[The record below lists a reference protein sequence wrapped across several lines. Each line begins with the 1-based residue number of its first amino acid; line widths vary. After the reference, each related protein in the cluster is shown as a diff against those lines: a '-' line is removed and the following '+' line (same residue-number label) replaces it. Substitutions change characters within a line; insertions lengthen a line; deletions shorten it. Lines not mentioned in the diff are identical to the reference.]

1 MMRKLILTAIS
12 FQLLITS
19 ASAQQ
24 KWNLRSAV
32 DYALANNISVK
43 QQDVQARITEL
54 TLKQSKLSQ
63 YPSLSLNGNVGYS
76 SGRNQDP
83 TTFGLTTIG
92 YVFNQFSLQ
101 SNADV
106 FNFFSKKNTIAGNDL
121 ETKAAFA
128 AVDKLK
134 NDIALNVAGYYL
146 QILLNNE
153 AVKLNEGK
161 IELTKA
167 QLINTRKLVEAGSQP
182 ELNAA
187 QLEAQ
192 LATDSSNLIT
202 AQGVV
207 IQSTLAL
214 KALMNVDAALSFEIE
229 TPPIESIP
237 LESLAELAPDL
248 VYALALANLPQNR
261 VNDFRVKA
269 AQKFVQAAKGAMY
282 PTFSAFGSLGSTYN
296 NRAQEIIGVTTFTAP
311 IGKVSVSGT
320 EYSVFPLQPFS
331 DPTFAKSSYFRQ
343 FDQNFRQ
350 SIGLSVNVP
359 ILNGGSLRTQ
369 YDRSKLNLQ
378 SAQLQQSLDQQTL
391 KQDIYRAYADAL
403 TAMQKFTAASKS
415 VQTNQIAYDY
425 AAKRYEVGL
434 LNPID
439 LIIAQNNL
447 FTAQINRI
455 SAQFEYVFKMKVLE
469 FYKGQGIKL

>member
-1 MMRKLILTAIS
+1 MRKLLLTAVS
-12 FQLLITS
+12 LQMLLLT

-32 DYALANNISVK
+32 EYALANNISVK

-54 TLKQSKLSQ
+54 TLKQSKMSQ
-63 YPSLSLNGNVGYS
+63 YPSLNFNGNVGYS

-101 SNADV
+101 SNADI
-106 FNFFSKKNTIAGNDL
+106 FNFFSKRNTIAGNEL

-146 QILLNNE
+146 QVLLNNE
-153 AVKLNEGK
+153 AVKINQAK

-167 QLINTRKLVEAGSQP
+167 QLGNTRKLVEAGSKP
-182 ELNAA
+182 ELDAA

-202 AQGVV
+202 AQGTAT
-207 IQSTLAL
+207 QSVLAL
-214 KALMNVDAALSFEIE
+214 KALMNVDAALPFEIE

-237 LESLAELAPDL
+237 VESLAELAPDL
-248 VYALALANLPQNR
+248 VFQLALANLPQQR

-269 AQKFVQAAKGAMY
+269 AQKFVEASRGAMY
-282 PTFSAFGSLGSTYN
+282 PSLSAFGSLGTTYN
-296 NRAQEIIGVTTFTAP
+296 NKAQEIVGVTTVNPP
-311 IGKVSVSGT
+311 IGKVTVSGT
-320 EYSVFPLQPFS
+320 EYTVFPVTPFTNANYS
-331 DPTFAKSSYFRQ
+331 PSSYFNQ
-343 FDQNFRQ
+343 LDQNFRQ
-350 SIGLSVNVP
+350 SIGLSVSVP
-359 ILNGGSLRTQ
+359 IIQGGQLRTQ
-369 YDRSKLNLQ
+369 YNRSKLNLE
-378 SAQLQQSLDQQTL
+378 SAKLQLALDNQTL
-391 KQDIYRAYADAL
+391 KQDIYRAYADAI
-403 TAMQKFTAASKS
+403 TAMQKFNAASKS
-415 VQTNQIAYDY
+415 VQTNQIAYDF
-425 AAKRYEVGL
+425 ASKRYEVGL

-447 FTAQINRI
+447 FTAQINRV